1 MIMAENKNIPT
12 TIKVGIVR
20 PISSIDKKH
29 TYQHWEEVQES
40 IKEGLIDDD
49 KYKFDIQ
56 LVSDSS
62 NSDLIQNT
70 IIKNL
75 SESDV
80 IIADL
85 SCHNPNVFFEIG
97 VRMAFRK
104 PCILILENGGKSPFD
119 LSSIRYLKYPQTLH
133 CFQLREFQKEL
144 LAAVKSSYEEY
155 HKKNGTVG
163 YSGLFTE
170 VTIKN
175 TDLNQEEITSID
187 SLHKQIDYLVSLV
200 KDIKKLTTDDPFYY
214 SRLAHPTT
222 VNVKKRT
229 GSMGGLSELLK

>member
-1 MIMAENKNIPT
+1 MAENKNIPN

-20 PISSIDKKH
+20 PISGIDEKH

-40 IKEGLIDDD
+40 IKEGLTDDD
-49 KYKFDIQ
+49 KYKFDIR

-104 PCILILENGGKSPFD
+104 PCILILEDGGKSPFD

-133 CFQLREFQKEL
+133 CFQLRKFQEEL
-144 LAAVKSSYEEY
+144 LAAVKSSHEEY
-155 HKKNGTVG
+155 TKNNSVG

-170 VTIKN
+170 VKIKD

-187 SLHKQIDYLVSLV
+187 SLRKKIEDLTSLL
-200 KDIKKLTTDDPFYY
+200 KDIRMPIIYDQFYNSRMIHDKPIRNKLREY
-214 SRLAHPTT
+214 
-222 VNVKKRT
+222 
-229 GSMGGLSELLK
+229 EI

>member
-1 MIMAENKNIPT
+1 MAENKNIPN

-20 PISSIDKKH
+20 PISGIDEKH

-40 IKEGLIDDD
+40 IKEGLTDDD
-49 KYKFDIQ
+49 EYKFDIQ

-104 PCILILENGGKSPFD
+104 PCILILEDGGKSPFD

-133 CFQLREFQKEL
+133 CFQLRQFQKEL
-144 LAAVKSSYEEY
+144 LEAVKSSYVEY
-155 HKKNGTVG
+155 KKNESVG

-170 VTIKN
+170 VKIKN
-175 TDLNQEEITSID
+175 IALKEEVITSID
-187 SLHKQIDYLVSLV
+187 SLNHKINELVSLV
-200 KDIKKLTTDDPFYY
+200 KDMKKPTINDALYY
-214 SRLAHPTT
+214 
-222 VNVKKRT
+222 VNLLNSANLNNKKGKRF
-229 GSMGGLSELLK
+229 SDE

>member
-1 MIMAENKNIPT
+1 MAENKNIPN

-20 PISSIDKKH
+20 PISGIDEKH

-40 IKEGLIDDD
+40 IKEGLTDDD
-49 KYKFDIQ
+49 EYKFDIQ

-104 PCILILENGGKSPFD
+104 PCILILEDGGKSPFD

-133 CFQLREFQKEL
+133 CFQLRQFQKEL
-144 LAAVKSSYEEY
+144 LEAVKSSYVEY
-155 HKKNGTVG
+155 KKNESVG

-170 VTIKN
+170 VKIKN
-175 TDLNQEEITSID
+175 IALKEEEITSID
-187 SLHKQIDYLVSLV
+187 SLNHKINELVSLV
-200 KDIKKLTTDDPFYY
+200 KDMKKPTINDALYY
-214 SRLAHPTT
+214 
-222 VNVKKRT
+222 VNLLNSANLNNKKGKRF
-229 GSMGGLSELLK
+229 SDE

>member
-1 MIMAENKNIPT
+1 MAEKKNIPN

-20 PISSIDKKH
+20 PISGIDEKH

-40 IKEGLIDDD
+40 IKEGLTDDD

-104 PCILILENGGKSPFD
+104 PCILILEDGGKSPFD

-133 CFQLREFQKEL
+133 CFQLRQFQQEL
-144 LAAVKSSYEEY
+144 LAAVKSSHEEY
-155 HKKNGTVG
+155 TKSESVG

-170 VTIKN
+170 VKIKKIA
-175 TDLNQEEITSID
+175 LEEEEITSID
-187 SLHKQIDYLVSLV
+187 SLNNKINELVSLV
-200 KDIKKLTTDDPFYY
+200 KDMKKTTIDNPYY
-214 SRLAHPTT
+214 YYLSLQNSA
-222 VNVKKRT
+222 NLNNKKEKD
-229 GSMGGLSELLK
+229 SVMSKISELLK

>member
-1 MIMAENKNIPT
+1 MAENKNIPN

-20 PISSIDKKH
+20 PISGIDEKH

-40 IKEGLIDDD
+40 IKEGLTDDD

-104 PCILILENGGKSPFD
+104 PCILILEDGGKSPFD

-133 CFQLREFQKEL
+133 CFKLRQFQKEL
-144 LAAVKSSYEEY
+144 LEAVKSSYVEY
-155 HKKNGTVG
+155 KKNESVG

-170 VTIKN
+170 VKIRNVALKE
-175 TDLNQEEITSID
+175 EEITSID
-187 SLHKQIDYLVSLV
+187 SLNNKINELASLV
-200 KDIKKLTTDDPFYY
+200 KDIKKPTINDALYY
-214 SRLAHPTT
+214 
-222 VNVKKRT
+222 VNLLNSANLNNKKGKRF
-229 GSMGGLSELLK
+229 SDE

>member
-1 MIMAENKNIPT
+1 MIMAENENIPN

-20 PISSIDKKH
+20 PISGIDEKH

-40 IKEGLIDDD
+40 IKEGLTDDD

-104 PCILILENGGKSPFD
+104 PCILILEDGGKSPFD

-133 CFQLREFQKEL
+133 CFKLRQFQKEL
-144 LAAVKSSYEEY
+144 LEAVKSSYEEY
-155 HKKNGTVG
+155 TKNESVG

-170 VTIKN
+170 VKIKN
-175 TDLNQEEITSID
+175 IALKEEEITSID
-187 SLHKQIDYLVSLV
+187 SINNKINELVSLV
-200 KDIKKLTTDDPFYY
+200 KDIKKPTIDNPYYYY
-214 SRLAHPTT
+214 SWLNSAYL
-222 VNVKKRT
+222 NNKKGKRFRD
-229 GSMGGLSELLK
+229 E

>member
-1 MIMAENKNIPT
+1 MIMAENKNIPN

-20 PISSIDKKH
+20 PISGIDEKH

-40 IKEGLIDDD
+40 IKEGLTDDD

-104 PCILILENGGKSPFD
+104 PCILILEDGGKSPFD

-133 CFQLREFQKEL
+133 CFKLRQFQKEL
-144 LAAVKSSYEEY
+144 LEAVKSSYVEY
-155 HKKNGTVG
+155 KKNESVG

-170 VTIKN
+170 VKIRNVALKE
-175 TDLNQEEITSID
+175 EEITSID
-187 SLHKQIDYLVSLV
+187 SLNNKINELASLV
-200 KDIKKLTTDDPFYY
+200 KDIKKPTINDALYY
-214 SRLAHPTT
+214 
-222 VNVKKRT
+222 VNLLNSANLNNKKGKRF
-229 GSMGGLSELLK
+229 SDE